1 MLDKPPALLD
11 GARIRTLRH
20 AAGLSTRDLARRLG
34 TSPTTIT
41 NLEAETNHDDLPLR
55 LTANLASALGVAPA
69 ELYAM
74 PPEQAP
80 LPASDD
86 RVIEAALLIAG
97 AAISTSQL
105 ADALDWTLARV
116 GKAVRT
122 LTARHTQTGLRVQ
135 DCGWQR
141 HALRAAT
148 EHLTA
153 DQQHALHRLGPVQRG
168 LTVDTAALL
177 HKVAE
182 HDLTATFSCAASA
195 TQQIALQSL
204 LKQGL
209 AVAHP
214 SGPFV
219 LSETARFGLYPDLG
233 DKADRT

>member
-1 MLDKPPALLD
+1 MPDKPPALLD

-41 NLEAETNHDDLPLR
+41 NLEAETNHEDLPLR
-55 LTANLASALGVAPA
+55 LIANLADTLGIAPA
-69 ELYAM
+69 ELYEIS
-74 PPEQAP
+74 PEQAA
-80 LPASDD
+80 LPAADD

-105 ADALDWTLARV
+105 ADALGWTLARV
-116 GKAVRT
+116 RKAVRA
-122 LTARHTQTGLRVQ
+122 LAARHTQTGLRVQ

-168 LTVDTAALL
+168 LTVETAALL
-177 HKVAE
+177 HQVAG
-182 HDLTATFSCAASA
+182 HDVAATVSRAAGA

-209 AVAHP
+209 VVAHP
-214 SGPFV
+214 SGRFA
-219 LSETARFGLYPDLG
+219 LSEIARFGLYPDT
-233 DKADRT
+233 DADANRT